1 VLTNLGYGMYGI
13 NISRR
18 LHRSDGCT
26 LIDDWREMTKGTD
39 DRLVVT
45 TCPVIKGDSGGPI
58 LLTDKAQNRRLIAVV
73 SGYWRRPEPEGT
85 ISLAVGARAFAEKL
99 Q

>member
-1 VLTNLGYGMYGI
+1 
-13 NISRR
+13 
-18 LHRSDGCT
+18 
-26 LIDDWREMTKGTD
+26 
-39 DRLVVT
+39 
-45 TCPVIKGDSGGPI
+45 VIKGDSGGPI

-73 SGYWRRPEPEGT
+73 SGYYRRPEAEGI